1 MHENDAFTA
10 YLENYFQPSGDE
22 EMLRKAGFY
31 IGDPC
36 FIGASP
42 DGIIE
47 REGNIYKII
56 EIKCPFSFRNSSVE
70 EACTKKDFYCTIE
83 DDLLHLKK
91 THFYYYQIQGVV
103 SITGAA
109 ECDFIVWTTISMK
122 AETISFD
129 KAL

>member
-1 MHENDAFTA
+1 MHENDAFMA
-10 YLENYFQPSGDE
+10 YLENYFHPSGDK

-31 IGDPC
+31 IGDPS

-56 EIKCPFSFRNSSVE
+56 EINVYLVSGTPQL
-70 EACTKKDFYCTIE
+70 KKFAPKTLSIE

-91 THFYYYQIQGVV
+91 THSYYYQIQGAM
-103 SITGAA
+103 GAA
-109 ECDFIVWTTISMK
+109 ECDFIVWTT
-122 AETISFD
+122 D
-129 KAL
+129 KALWEDVMLPKLCEFYCNR